1 MGFAGFGG
9 IIEGGAFAVAFGGV
23 EEETLFGGFGKADEA
38 GFAIGVGADL
48 EIELVEVHESVG
60 DVDADIGGIDGSAG
74 IVGDDEIGG
83 AGAEAGVDFG
93 DGFGVG
99 LRAGRRSDLGLC
111 GG

>member
-60 DVDADIGGIDGSAG
+60 DVDADVSGIDGSAG
-74 IVGDDEIGG
+74 VVGNGEIGG
-83 AGAEAGVDFG
+83 AGAEAGIGFG
-93 DGFGVG
+93 DGFWVDRRRGVG
-99 LRAGRRSDLGLC
+99 WYG
-111 GG
+111 